1 MTCTRTQEVLGQ
13 DYNGAKEVVSAN
25 KTRLPLEKAMD
36 LISGVDEIYSAKQ
49 TKVQHLNLKD
59 KPSKD
64 EIASFILGP
73 TGNLR
78 APAIK
83 SGKTL
88 IVGFNKELLEKLI
101 CGGNDCRQ

>member
-13 DYNGAKEVVSAN
+13 DYNGAKQVVSAS
-25 KTRLPLEKAMD
+25 KTKIPLENAKD
-36 LISGVDEIYSAKQ
+36 LLDSVDEIYSAKQ
-49 TKVQHLNLKD
+49 NKVLHLDLKK
-59 KPSKD
+59 KPSKE
-64 EIASFILGP
+64 EIAAFILGP

-101 CGGNDCRQ
+101 CGGNGNRR